1 MPGLLGRYSSLAVGL
16 ALLSI
21 VSSPVRSNPASGDLL
36 SGHLNLPT
44 AEAVTDPSKGVVF
57 LTTGL
62 EFGQDSD
69 RLVIDFADGVAGAT
83 LSLGDPR
90 SRGHRFLV
98 DPNIKNMNGLPAGT
112 YQACWMELRKDEQRM
127 PLKSL
132 GCWAEGAK
140 RQPAVGFTVN
150 PGDMLYLGHLRA
162 RPDGLTTT
170 VLIAET
176 LLKPGIA
183 RDPAFNQ
190 GVEDK
195 LAVNGLTKQDIHG
208 YLVRTLSDGSTVLQ
222 VWLDEQKIPAGTLR
236 DLLIV
241 PKANSMMGQ
250 NTRTLMRIVFSV
262 EDRFA
267 EFATTLSVDQQN
279 RVRKALLL
287 QPGQEIVDALP
298 VSRPV
303 PTP

>member
-1 MPGLLGRYSSLAVGL
+1 MPGIQGRWRSLAAGL
-16 ALLSI
+16 ALLSFMF
-21 VSSPVRSNPASGDLL
+21 SPVHADTAPGDLL

-44 AEAVTDPSKGVVF
+44 AEAAADPSKGVAF

-62 EFGQDSD
+62 EFGQDSG

-90 SRGHRFLV
+90 SRSHRFLV
-98 DPNIKNMNGLPAGT
+98 DPNIKNMDGLPAGT

-132 GCWAEGAK
+132 GCWAEGAVRK
-140 RQPAVGFTVN
+140 PAIAFTVG

-162 RPDGLTTT
+162 RPDGLMTT

-176 LLKPGIA
+176 LLKPGVA

-190 GVEDK
+190 SVDDK
-195 LAVNGLTKQDIHG
+195 LAVNGLTKRDIHG
-208 YLVRTLSDGSTVLQ
+208 YLVRTLPDGSTIFQ

-241 PKANSMMGQ
+241 PRASSMMGI
-250 NTRTLMRIVFSV
+250 NTRTLMRIVFSI

-267 EFATTLSVDQQN
+267 EFAATLPVEQKS

-287 QPGQEIVDALP
+287 QPGEEITDALP
-298 VSRPV
+298 VGSPK
-303 PTP
+303 PAP